1 MASIRMI
8 AVVPLTA
15 LLAGCGL
22 VEADPN
28 RFERWAEGVAAIP
41 VSAEAVGL
49 RGPIL
54 SAQTVGL
61 RGPIEPG
68 SRSPMRI
75 EVVEPE
81 VLWDARAD
89 GFAAVAATAVAE
101 AVVEQAVARTP
112 SVVEQAVT
120 SAPLVVGHVVRTAGH
135 TIQLGAFSSRQAAEA
150 AWAQISGHSGLTGVA
165 PLFEE
170 VQRDGRTLVRLK
182 ASVDQAHV
190 QDVCRAAGAGA
201 YCASTGRS

>member
-1 MASIRMI
+1 MTSIRMI

-15 LLAGCGL
+15 LLAGCGF

-41 VSAEAVGL
+41 VSAEAAGL
-49 RGPIL
+49 RGPLL

-68 SRSPMRI
+68 SRTPMRI

-89 GFAAVAATAVAE
+89 GFAAVATAAVAE
-101 AVVEQAVARTP
+101 AVVEQTVNHAP
-112 SVVEQAVT
+112 EVVEQ
-120 SAPLVVGHVVRTAGH
+120 VVRTAGR

-150 AWAQISGHSGLTGVA
+150 AWAQMSGHSGLVGVS

-170 VQRDGRTLVRLK
+170 IQRDGRTLVRLK
-182 ASVDQAHV
+182 ASVDEAQAH
-190 QDVCRAAGAGA
+190 DVCRAAGAGD

>member
-15 LLAGCGL
+15 LLAGCGF

-28 RFERWAEGVAAIP
+28 RFERWANGVAAIP
-41 VSAEAVGL
+41 VTAESAGL

-54 SAQTVGL
+54 SAQTIGL

-68 SRSPMRI
+68 SRTPMRI

-81 VLWDARAD
+81 VLWDARAN
-89 GFAAVAATAVAE
+89 GFAATATAAVAE
-101 AVVEQAVARTP
+101 AVVEQAVAQAP
-112 SVVEQAVT
+112 QVVEQAVR
-120 SAPLVVGHVVRTAGH
+120 AAER

-150 AWAQISGHSGLTGVA
+150 AWAEVSGHSGLAGVS
-165 PLFEE
+165 PVFEE
-170 VQRDGRTLVRLK
+170 VQRDGRTLVRLR
-182 ASVDQAHV
+182 ASVREVHAR
-190 QDVCRAAGAGA
+190 DVCRAADADD